1 MRLTAVLV
9 GVGGLILL
17 LSGAF
22 FYSASLSTVRA
33 DDDHSD
39 FRSQATLL
47 EIGAEPIAGTIEQKG
62 LGDHDFFKFKTLRG
76 TKYTFTL
83 DLGTL
88 DDAEFKVF
96 DTNVRRP
103 LEPENQRASWVGG
116 NKQVEWVAP
125 TTGTYFLGVVG
136 VKASVGGPAA
146 LGQLCP
152 ERCGKH
158 ILPRPAW

>member
-1 MRLTAVLV
+1 MRLTAVLI

-33 DDDHSD
+33 EDDHSD
-39 FRSQATLL
+39 LRSRATLL
-47 EIGAEPIAGTIEQKG
+47 EIGGEPISGSDRADCVLATA
-62 LGDHDFFKFKTLRG
+62 DYFKFKTLRG

-96 DTNVRRP
+96 DFRDRVWH
-103 LEPENQRASWVGG
+103 EAENQSVFWVGG
-116 NKQVEWVAP
+116 NKKLEWVAP
-125 TTGTYFLGVVG
+125 TTGTYSLGVIG
-136 VKASVGGPAA
+136 VKEPDGGPAA
-146 LGQLCP
+146 SGRLCP
-152 ERCGKH
+152 EG
-158 ILPRPAW
+158 

>member
-1 MRLTAVLV
+1 MRLTAVLI

-33 DDDHSD
+33 EDDHSD

-47 EIGAEPIAGTIEQKG
+47 EIGGEPISGTIEQNPF
-62 LGDHDFFKFKTLRG
+62 GDHDFFKFKTLRG

-88 DDAEFKVF
+88 DDADFKIFHPADREFG
-96 DTNVRRP
+96 
-103 LEPENQRASWVGG
+103 EAENQKCVLGG
-116 NKQVEWVAP
+116 RQ
-125 TTGTYFLGVVG
+125 
-136 VKASVGGPAA
+136 
-146 LGQLCP
+146 
-152 ERCGKH
+152 
-158 ILPRPAW
+158 

>member
-47 EIGAEPIAGTIEQKG
+47 EIGAQPIAGTIEQKG

-88 DDAEFKVF
+88 DDADFKVI
-96 DTNVRRP
+96 DQMIAVR
-103 LEPENQRASWVGG
+103 LEAENQSASWVGG
-116 NKQVEWVAP
+116 NKQV
-125 TTGTYFLGVVG
+125 GM
-136 VKASVGGPAA
+136 GGPHNRH
-146 LGQLCP
+146 LLFGSH
-152 ERCGKH
+152 R
-158 ILPRPAW
+158 R